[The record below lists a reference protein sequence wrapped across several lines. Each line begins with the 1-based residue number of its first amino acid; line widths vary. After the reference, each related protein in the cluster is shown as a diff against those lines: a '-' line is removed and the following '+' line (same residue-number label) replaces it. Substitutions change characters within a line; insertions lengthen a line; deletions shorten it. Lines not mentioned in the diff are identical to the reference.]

1 MILPFFSPK
10 TLLCKSFRPVPFPDA
25 AQQTSHHFAGS
36 LLRQLAALP
45 DESRWHLLLGRMPM
59 RPGLIASGFPA

>member
-10 TLLCKSFRPVPFPDA
+10 TLLCKSFRHLPFPDA

-45 DESRWHLLLGRMPM
+45 DESRWHLLLAAVLA